1 MINDSVKK
9 MLQENTWDIATC
21 ADNEPYVVPVTFKE
35 VLEDG
40 KLAIG
45 DIFLEVTLDNL
56 KATGGKIAISV
67 YSTKLLEG
75 YQIQGVAEYVT
86 EGEIVDMF
94 KTQVEKMFHGGL
106 TAKGALLITPTKV
119 IETTPGAM
127 HKM

>member
-9 MLQENTWDIATC
+9 MLQENTWDVATC
-21 ADNEPYVVPVTFKE
+21 ANNQPYVVPVTFKE

-56 KATGGKIAISV
+56 KASEGKIAISV
-67 YSTKLLEG
+67 YSTRLLEG
-75 YQIQGVAEYVT
+75 YQIHGVAEYVT

-94 KTQVEKMFHGGL
+94 KMQVEKMFHGGL
-106 TAKGALLITPTKV
+106 TAKGALLIAPTKV

>member
-1 MINDSVKK
+1 MLNDSVKK
-9 MLQENTWDIATC
+9 MLRENSWDVATC
-21 ADNEPYVVPVTFKE
+21 VDNQPYIVPVTFKE

-45 DIFLEVTLDNL
+45 DIFLEVTLNNL
-56 KATGGKIAISV
+56 KANEGKIAISV
-67 YSTKLLEG
+67 YNTKLLEG
-75 YQIQGVAEYVT
+75 YQIQGVAEHVT
-86 EGEIVDMF
+86 EGEVVDMF
-94 KTQVEKMFHGGL
+94 KKQIEKMFHGGL